1 VGRHRLPDE
10 QDHDRDADAQ
20 AHGTRGPLETPAS
33 RRVIDTD
40 ATLEM
45 ELRRHRRDALELG
58 RAAPDDLV
66 FQRPRAG
73 PCRKRHAHR
82 WVQAAAKRAG
92 LPAPRAHDL
101 RHSLGRVLVA
111 AGVPITSVARHLG
124 HSNPATTMR
133 IYARELDEQ
142 KRLGLVRDVL
152 SRPRG
157 SHRVATDTLDEA
169 GTGL

>member
-1 VGRHRLPDE
+1 
-10 QDHDRDADAQ
+10 
-20 AHGTRGPLETPAS
+20 
-33 RRVIDTD
+33 
-40 ATLEM
+40 
-45 ELRRHRRDALELG
+45 
-58 RAAPDDLV
+58 
-66 FQRPRAG
+66 
-73 PCRKRHAHR
+73 
-82 WVQAAAKRAG
+82 
-92 LPAPRAHDL
+92 
-101 RHSLGRVLVA
+101 VLVA

-142 KRLGLVRDVL
+142 QRLGLVRDVL